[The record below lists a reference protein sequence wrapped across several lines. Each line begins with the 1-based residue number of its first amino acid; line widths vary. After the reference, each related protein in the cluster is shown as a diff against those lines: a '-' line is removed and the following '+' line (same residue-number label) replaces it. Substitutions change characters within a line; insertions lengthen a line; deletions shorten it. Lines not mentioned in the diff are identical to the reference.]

1 MTVDSLFGCKVI
13 GSTEDFIVVL
23 HRQRR
28 VALVLIKSQP
38 QVEYLDDTF
47 GVDQEVCGFH
57 IAMDQALFVG
67 VLKSM
72 GGLGDVIGDDCIG
85 ERSMLFDQD
94 LQIDPFD
101 VLHDDVMGVFF
112 MIDVVGSNDV
122 RMV

>member
-1 MTVDSLFGCKVI
+1 M
-13 GSTEDFIVVL
+13 
-23 HRQRR
+23 
-28 VALVLIKSQP
+28 VLIQSQP

-57 IAMDQALFVG
+57 IAMDQALFMG

-72 GGLGDVIGDDCIG
+72 GGLGDVIGDDGIG
-85 ERSMLFDQD
+85 EWPMLFDKD

-101 VLHDDVMGVFF
+101 VLHDDVVGVFF
-112 MIDVVGSNDV
+112 MVDVVGTNDV